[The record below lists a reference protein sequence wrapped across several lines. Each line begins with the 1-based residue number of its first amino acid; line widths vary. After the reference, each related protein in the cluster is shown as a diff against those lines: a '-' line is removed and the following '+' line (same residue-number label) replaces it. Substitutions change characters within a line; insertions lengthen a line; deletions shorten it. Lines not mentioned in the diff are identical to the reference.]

1 LLTIV
6 VDMLRRRPAAENP
19 PLSATRTNAVR
30 LVSRSI
36 AASDYPLTR
45 DNASGF
51 NRIIRSRRSLHL
63 PNSTEPAFRGRR
75 PVQEDAMSDLSYV
88 ADSLV
93 KTGLRPSRRTV
104 KRAALGLAVALGVA
118 GAAEFGYGYLTTGRY
133 LESTDD
139 AYVKADSTIISPK
152 VSGYIAQVLVGDNE
166 PVKSG
171 QLLARIDDRDFRTAL
186 KQAQADVAGSEAAVR
201 NLDAQIALQQPLI
214 EQGTADIAAADAN
227 LKFAQEERA
236 RYDDLMRTGSGTI
249 QRAQQ
254 TDAALREKIAQLQHG
269 KSGLL
274 AAERKVDVLTTD
286 RAKAV
291 AQLDRARAVEQQA
304 ALNLSYTEITAP
316 VDGTVGAR
324 SLRVGQYVQAGTQLM
339 AVVPLDAVYVVAN
352 FKETQLTHVRNGQP
366 VEIRIDSFHAT
377 KLKGHVDSL
386 SPASGLEFAL
396 LPPDNATGNFTKI
409 VQRVPVK
416 IVLDDHSL
424 SGLLRPG
431 MSAEPTVD
439 TKATVL
445 AEREASSKVAADAA
459 SARSHGG

>member
-1 LLTIV
+1 
-6 VDMLRRRPAAENP
+6 MSN
-19 PLSATRTNAVR
+19 
-30 LVSRSI
+30 VSYV
-36 AASDYPLTR
+36 SDTKTK
-45 DNASGF
+45 
-51 NRIIRSRRSLHL
+51 ISLH
-63 PNSTEPAFRGRR
+63 
-75 PVQEDAMSDLSYV
+75 
-88 ADSLV
+88 
-93 KTGLRPSRRTV
+93 PSRQAIR
-104 KRAALGLAVALGVA
+104 RAALALALALGI
-118 GAAEFGYGYLTTGRY
+118 GTAADFAYGYLTTGRY

-152 VSGYIAQVLVGDNE
+152 VSGYIAQVLVGDNQ
-166 PVKSG
+166 PVKAG
-171 QLLARIDDRDFRTAL
+171 QLLARIDDHDFKTAL
-186 KQAQADVAGSEAAVR
+186 DQAHADGAASEAAVR
-201 NLDAQIALQQPLI
+201 NLDAQIALQQPII
-214 EQGTADIAAADAN
+214 EQSTADVAAAEAN
-227 LKFAQEERA
+227 LKFAQEEQA
-236 RYDDLMRTGSGTI
+236 RYDGLMKTGSGTV

-254 TDAALREKIAQLQHG
+254 TDAALRASNAQLQHSR
-269 KSGLL
+269 SGLL
-274 AAERKVDVLTTD
+274 AAQRKVDVLTTE

-304 ALNLSYTEITAP
+304 ALNLSYTRIKAP

-352 FKETQLTHVRNGQP
+352 FKETQLTYVRNGQP
-366 VEIRIDSFHAT
+366 VEIRIDSFHNT
-377 KLKGHVDSL
+377 RLTGHVDSL

-424 SGLLRPG
+424 TGLLRPG

-445 AEREASSKVAADAA
+445 AERESRARLASDAA
-459 SARSHGG
+459 ALARANGG

>member
-1 LLTIV
+1 
-6 VDMLRRRPAAENP
+6 M
-19 PLSATRTNAVR
+19 TNLFYTA
-30 LVSRSI
+30 
-36 AASDYPLTR
+36 
-45 DNASGF
+45 
-51 NRIIRSRRSLHL
+51 
-63 PNSTEPAFRGRR
+63 
-75 PVQEDAMSDLSYV
+75 DLQAKS
-88 ADSLV
+88 SF
-93 KTGLRPSRRTV
+93 RPSRAAI
-104 KRAALGLAVALGVA
+104 KRAGLTLALALGVA
-118 GAAEFGYGYLTTGRY
+118 GVADFGYGYLTTGRY

-139 AYVKADSTIISPK
+139 AYVKADSTIVSPK
-152 VSGYIAQVLVGDNE
+152 VSGYIAEVLVGDNQ
-166 PVKSG
+166 PVKAG

-186 KQAQADVAGSEAAVR
+186 HQADADVAGSEAAVR
-201 NLDAQIALQQPLI
+201 NLDAQIALQQPVI
-214 EQGTADIAAADAN
+214 EQGTADVAAAEAN

-236 RYDDLMRTGSGTI
+236 RYDDLMKSGSGTI

-254 TDAALREKIAQLQHG
+254 TDAALREKVAQLQHG

-291 AQLDRARAVEQQA
+291 AQVDRARAVEAQA

-324 SLRVGQYVQAGTQLM
+324 SLRVGQFVQAGTQLM

-366 VEIRIDSFHAT
+366 VEIRIDSFHGT
-377 KLKGHVDSL
+377 RLRGHVDSL

-424 SGLLRPG
+424 NGLLRPG

-439 TKATVL
+439 TKASVV
-445 AEREASSKVAADAA
+445 AEREAKSRLA
-459 SARSHGG
+459 SEANPSRPNGG